1 MTTPLEGKIL
11 DTLKTAGELS
21 HSELCYRLGASPEE
35 MQEALTTLRAEDK
48 VQAGLNRKYSL
59 IDG

>member
-11 DTLKTAGELS
+11 DTLKNAGELS

-35 MQEALTTLRAEDK
+35 MQEALTTLRAEDEVK
-48 VQAGLNRKYSL
+48 AGLNRKYSL
-59 IDG
+59 IE